1 LETLSAILK
10 EVRQTLDEINELDF
24 EVLEKIKG
32 VLIKFDE
39 DINSIQQ
46 LTKETTVTTRQLQ
59 ASEVLKE
66 QLNTIKKIFNNL
78 VPNACQR

>member
-1 LETLSAILK
+1 METLSAILK